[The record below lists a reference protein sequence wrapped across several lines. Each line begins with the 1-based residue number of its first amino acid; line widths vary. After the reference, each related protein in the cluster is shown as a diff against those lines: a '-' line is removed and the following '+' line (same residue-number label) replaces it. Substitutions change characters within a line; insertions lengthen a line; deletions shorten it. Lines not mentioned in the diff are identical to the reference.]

1 MSRSDAR
8 SGALRRRPSRT
19 IPAVIVALVLLTV
32 AVAVVWVSAV
42 RITSGTWPTFVV
54 DAANWAHDVS
64 FGSTTAITA
73 AAAAAAVGLV
83 VLLCAIIPGQYT
95 ALRVVNPDLEGG
107 GGSTEVVMTRRSVA
121 RLATA
126 RADEIDGVGSVS
138 TSAGAR
144 SVALSVTS
152 PSSQRDVVGATVKER
167 VRDALSAA
175 NVDPL
180 PRVSV
185 NVRTHR

>member
-8 SGALRRRPSRT
+8 SNALRRRPSRT
-19 IPAVIVALVLLTV
+19 VPAVVVALVLLTV
-32 AVAVVWVSAV
+32 AVTLVWVSV
-42 RITSGTWPTFVV
+42 LRITSGAWPTFVV

-73 AAAAAAVGLV
+73 AAAAAVVGLV
-83 VLLCAIIPGQYT
+83 MLLCAIIPGQYT
-95 ALRVVNPDLEGG
+95 ALRVRNPDLEGV

-144 SVALSVTS
+144 SVAVSIST
-152 PSSQRDVVGATVKER
+152 PSSQRDVVGATVKET
-167 VRDALSAA
+167 VRHALQSAGI
-175 NVDPL
+175 DPL
-180 PRVSV
+180 PRISV